1 MSEKVIKT
9 EEPTS
14 KIMLSE
20 DEFIDENLKRLCA
33 NNGGKIEF
41 VSRENGYVDKYKLDD
56 LIELFH
62 RYDLADIKATKS
74 TLTSFGEKVCK
85 DGGWIKYWQIK
96 RQVET
101 LKHFNQTEKENLE
114 IELAKSNIEAN
125 KLNDKIAKQN
135 DKDRQANKIAM
146 WINIAIGI
154 INIGLITLQLL
165 KSE

>member
-1 MSEKVIKT
+1 MIKRVSPEEK
-9 EEPTS
+9 PLS
-14 KIMLSE
+14 KIVFTE
-20 DEFIDENLKRLCA
+20 DEFIDENLKRICE
-33 NNGGKIEF
+33 NNGGQIEF
-41 VSRENGYVDKYKLDD
+41 TSRENGFVNQARLNE
-56 LIELFH
+56 ISELFDKH
-62 RYDLADIKATKS
+62 DLADIKPTKS

-85 DGGWIKYWQIK
+85 EGGWLKYLQIK
-96 RQVET
+96 RQIET

-125 KLNDKIAKQN
+125 KLNAKNAKHN
-135 DKDRQANKIAM
+135 DKDRQSNKIAM